1 MLGNSLG
8 ILYSALL
15 ADQKSLEVRNR
26 NVVNVNNPDYVR
38 EEPLLS
44 TLPAFGGVEVKDVA
58 RLSDEILRDQ
68 LLDANARLQGYEEEY
83 NLLSEIQ
90 TYFDENLGQNVGYFI
105 DKFYDSLLNFLRDP
119 ANEGAK
125 EETLQ
130 YGRTLA
136 GLLKDRYNQLS
147 RIGGAA
153 LQKINLSVARVNT
166 LTRELAKLNKEIL
179 FTYSKTKGSSE
190 DYKYLLDRRDKILKE
205 LSQYG
210 TLQIN
215 TDDIGRVEVSFIQND
230 STAAGLI
237 KLVSYEGTA
246 GRISFDTVDKVFV
259 DQNGTEWP
267 LEFFKNGLF
276 GAYASVYQK
285 TEELK
290 QMLDNVAAAL
300 VNNTT
305 LENGNKAVFNGTSV
319 ADLELAITKT
329 DLDNYD
335 TTQSE
340 VDQTNVSNAWNGVAG
355 SYKDFLSK
363 LSSALT
369 DAQIRYETENDL
381 YTSLQTKYSEKVG
394 VNLDEELAEIMK
406 LQQHYQAVSK
416 MIATSTRMLDYI
428 LNAVG

>member
-26 NVVNVNNPDYVR
+26 NVANVNNPDYVR
-38 EEPLLS
+38 EEPILS

-68 LLDANARLQGYEEEY
+68 LLDSNARLQGYEEEY

-105 DKFYDSLLNFLRDP
+105 DKFYNSLLNFLRDP

-130 YGRTLA
+130 YGQTLVN
-136 GLLKDRYNQLS
+136 LLKDRYNQLS
-147 RIGGAA
+147 KIGGDA
-153 LQKINLSVARVNT
+153 LQKINLSVDRINT
-166 LTRELAKLNKEIL
+166 LTQELAKINKEIL

-190 DYKYLLDRRDKILKE
+190 DYKYLLDQRDKILKE

-215 TDDIGRVEVSFIQND
+215 TDDIGRVEVFFIQND

-267 LEFFKNGLF
+267 LDFFKNGLL

-285 TEELK
+285 TEEFK
-290 QMLDNVAAAL
+290 QMLDNVATAL

-305 LENGNKAVFNGTSV
+305 LENGSKAVFSGTSV
-319 ADLELAITKT
+319 VDLELAITKT

-340 VDQTNVSNAWNGVAG
+340 VDQTNVSNAWSLVAG

-381 YTSLQTKYSEKVG
+381 YGSLQAKYSEKVG